1 MYYSPSML
9 SSTVAFLSTRTVL
22 SKKYILKDI
31 SIEVGSELYNKYHYS
46 FIVPALVFWIA
57 VPILGLLIMY
67 YHHHYHKRIEKGTN
81 VCSEKSLKKLL

>member
-1 MYYSPSML
+1 
-9 SSTVAFLSTRTVL
+9 VL